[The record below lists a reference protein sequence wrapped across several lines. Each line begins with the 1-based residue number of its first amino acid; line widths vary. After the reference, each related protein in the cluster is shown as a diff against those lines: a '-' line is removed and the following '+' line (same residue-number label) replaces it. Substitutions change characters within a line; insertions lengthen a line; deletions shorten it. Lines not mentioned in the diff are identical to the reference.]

1 MKFTSYC
8 LLLALAFLGI
18 STLGG
23 INEYVFFAGFVILQF
38 VILATAWNIL
48 GGYAGY
54 VNFGVPA
61 FIAVGAYSA
70 VVLFKSMSA
79 PLLVQILG
87 GGILAGALGLGV
99 GLLTLKLRGIF
110 FSIATV
116 AVVFILETVVNN
128 WRYVGGATGMQL
140 TRPQDL
146 WFFDSYARMLF
157 FVMAILAILSVA
169 IARYVQDSF
178 LGRGLR
184 AVRDSEEAAE
194 CSGVPTLKIKL
205 IACTISGALM
215 GIAGAPLPMYL
226 SYIEPASTFNLSYSI
241 SALGMPIIGGTSHWI
256 GPVIGALLLATL
268 QQIVTVTVSNEL
280 NVLVVGALL
289 KRWARNLRSL
299 NPWAGFVLKQAEQLP
314 SLLPQLWAFRFQLPT
329 R

>member
-289 KRWARNLRSL
+289 VL
-299 NPWAGFVLKQAEQLP
+299 FVVIAPEGILGLIKKWKIGRAHV
-314 SLLPQLWAFRFQLPT
+314 
-329 R
+329 

>member
-241 SALGMPIIGGTSHWI
+241 SALGK
-256 GPVIGALLLATL
+256 
-268 QQIVTVTVSNEL
+268 IVRAHV
-280 NVLVVGALL
+280 
-289 KRWARNLRSL
+289 
-299 NPWAGFVLKQAEQLP
+299 
-314 SLLPQLWAFRFQLPT
+314 
-329 R
+329 

>member
-1 MKFTSYC
+1 MNV
-8 LLLALAFLGI
+8 
-18 STLGG
+18 
-23 INEYVFFAGFVILQF
+23 NEYIFFAGFVILQF
-38 VILATAWNIL
+38 VVLATAWNIL

-70 VVLFKSMSA
+70 VVLFKSISA
-79 PLLVQILG
+79 PLVVQIIG
-87 GGILAGALGLGV
+87 GGILAGLLGLMV

-116 AVVFILETVVNN
+116 AVVFILETVVMN
-128 WRYVGGATGMQL
+128 WRYVGGATGLQL
-140 TRPQDL
+140 TRPPDL
-146 WFFDSYARMLF
+146 WIFDTYTRMLF
-157 FVMAILAILSVA
+157 FVMAVLAVCSVS
-169 IARYVQDSF
+169 IARYIQDSF

-215 GIAGAPLPMYL
+215 GVAGAPMPMYL
-226 SYIEPASTFNLSYSI
+226 SYIEPTATFNLNYSI

-256 GPVIGALLLATL
+256 GPVIGALLLATI
-268 QQIVTVTVSNEL
+268 QQVVTVTVSNEL
-280 NVLVVGALL
+280 NVLVVGVLL
-289 KRWARNLRSL
+289 VL
-299 NPWAGFVLKQAEQLP
+299 FVVLAPDGILGLIKKWKQ
-314 SLLPQLWAFRFQLPT
+314 SSK
-329 R
+329 

>member
-1 MKFTSYC
+1 MKYAAYC
-8 LLLALAFLGI
+8 LLILLGFLGL
-18 STLGG
+18 SSMTG

-61 FIAVGAYSA
+61 FIAVGAYTA
-70 VVLFKSMSA
+70 VVLFKALQA
-79 PLLVQILG
+79 PLLVQIIG

-110 FSIATV
+110 VSIATV

-128 WRYVGGATGMQL
+128 WRYVGGATGLQL

-146 WFFDSYARMLF
+146 WYFDSYVRMLF
-157 FVMAILAILSVA
+157 FVMAVLAVLSVS
-169 IARYVQDSF
+169 IARYIQDSF

-205 IACTISGALM
+205 IACTVSGALM
-215 GIAGAPLPMYL
+215 GIAGAPMPMYL
-226 SYIEPASTFNLSYSI
+226 SYIEPTATFNLSYSI
-241 SALGMPIIGGTSHWI
+241 SALGMPIIGGTSHWM

-268 QQIVTVTVSNEL
+268 QQIVTVTISNEL
-280 NVLVVGALL
+280 NVLVVGVLL
-289 KRWARNLRSL
+289 VL
-299 NPWAGFVLKQAEQLP
+299 FVVIAPDGILGLIKKWKQ
-314 SLLPQLWAFRFQLPT
+314 SSK
-329 R
+329 

>member
-1 MKFTSYC
+1 MLRKKLFAEFLGTAVLVATVVGSGIMATNLSPDLGIDLLINTVATVFVLYI
-8 LLLALAFLGI
+8 LITLLAPISGAHFNPLVSAIAYFRKELTAAHAIAF
-18 STLGG
+18 
-23 INEYVFFAGFVILQF
+23 F
-38 VILATAWNIL
+38 
-48 GGYAGY
+48 
-54 VNFGVPA
+54 
-61 FIAVGAYSA
+61 
-70 VVLFKSMSA
+70 
-79 PLLVQILG
+79 LVQILG

-116 AVVFILETVVNN
+116 AVVFILETAVNN
-128 WRYVGGATGMQL
+128 WRYVGGATGLQL

-146 WFFDSYARMLF
+146 WFFDSYVRMLF
-157 FVMAILAILSVA
+157 FVMAVLAVISVA

-215 GIAGAPLPMYL
+215 GIAGAPMPMYL
-226 SYIEPASTFNLSYSI
+226 SYIEPSSTFNLSYSI
-241 SALGMPIIGGTSHWI
+241 YALGMPIIGGTSHWI

-280 NVLVVGALL
+280 NVLIVGVLLVLFVVIAPEGILGL
-289 KRWARNLRSL
+289 IKKW
-299 NPWAGFVLKQAEQLP
+299 KQ
-314 SLLPQLWAFRFQLPT
+314 SSK
-329 R
+329 